1 MKITPTNQWSY
12 SQNKE
17 YWDND
22 MLPTKEDAI
31 EAGKEEWPGESFEV
45 GQMYD
50 IKFTQ
55 DDCEWLDI
63 GNDVINKLIDVLYD
77 RVGEVSE
84 YWENRISHGDEED
97 LNTRL
102 AKTIMEWIE
111 DKVGQP
117 NVFLVDDVETV
128 MEDEEDGCC

>member
-1 MKITPTNQWSY
+1 MKTTPTNQWSY
-12 SQNKE
+12 SQNEE
-17 YWDND
+17 YWGND
-22 MLPTKEDAI
+22 FFPSKEEAI
-31 EAGKEEWPGESFEV
+31 EVGKEWYLGESFEV

-50 IKFTQ
+50 VEFTQ

-63 GNDVINKLIDVLYD
+63 AEHTVDKLIDSLYD
-77 RVGEVSE
+77 EVGEASE
-84 YWENRISHGDEED
+84 HWANKISREDEED
-97 LNTRL
+97 LNARL

-111 DKVGQP
+111 DRVSQP

>member
-1 MKITPTNQWSY
+1 MKTTPTNQWSC
-12 SQNKE
+12 SQNEE
-17 YWDND
+17 YWDNNFF
-22 MLPTKEDAI
+22 PSKEEAI
-31 EAGKEEWPGESFEV
+31 EAGKEWYLGESFEV

-50 IKFTQ
+50 IEFTQ

-63 GNDVINKLIDVLYD
+63 AEYAVDKLISSLYD
-77 RVGEVSE
+77 EVGEVSE
-84 YWENRISHGDEED
+84 YWANRISHGDEED

-111 DKVGQP
+111 DRIGQP